1 MCVGEKRRLIV
12 PPQLGYGDQGAG
24 DIIPGGATLYF
35 EIELLDT
42 EDGPAPVNVFKQ
54 IDLDSDQQL
63 SREELSGYL
72 KEQVEAMHQA
82 GGEQAQQ
89 AKEYLKDYDK
99 LVEEIFSHEDKDK
112 DGYISHEEFSGPKL
126 VMGL

>member
-1 MCVGEKRRLIV
+1 MFLF
-12 PPQLGYGDQGAG
+12 QGAG

-72 KEQVEAMHQA
+72 KEQVS
-82 GGEQAQQ
+82 
-89 AKEYLKDYDK
+89 YLFFYAHWD
-99 LVEEIFSHEDKDK
+99 
-112 DGYISHEEFSGPKL
+112 
-126 VMGL
+126 